1 VSGPVDVLVLAAHPD
16 DAEIGCGGTI
26 MALLEA
32 GRQVALV
39 DMTQGEM
46 GTRGSPEERA
56 AECAKATAMLGVG
69 ERRNL
74 RLPDA
79 GLKDDDEALWAVIE
93 VLRELRP
100 RLFLVP
106 LIHDAHPDHE
116 ATGRIA
122 RRAFFLTGLK
132 NYHPELGT
140 AHRPSI
146 MLSYFGNDYQ
156 DPPSFC
162 VDIGPWV
169 ERKREVVSCYT
180 SQVGGKDKSHFLRG
194 LDPLDRTEARDR
206 FFGANC
212 GYRAAEP
219 FVHDGPIPLADLSSF
234 LPPAP

>member
-1 VSGPVDVLVLAAHPD
+1 MSGRVDVLVLAAHPD

-26 MALLEA
+26 MSLIEA
-32 GRQVALV
+32 SRQVAIV

-46 GTRGSPEERA
+46 GTRGSVPERA
-56 AECAKATAMLGVG
+56 EECARATAMLGVS

-74 RLPDA
+74 MLPDA
-79 GLKDDDEALWAVIE
+79 GLKDDDGAVRAVIE

-100 RLFLVP
+100 QLFLVP

-116 ATGRIA
+116 AAGRVA
-122 RRAFFLTGLK
+122 KRAFFLTGLK
-132 NYHPELGT
+132 NYHPELGS
-140 AHRPSI
+140 AHRPAI

-156 DPPSFC
+156 DPSFC
-162 VDIGPWV
+162 LDISRWV
-169 ERKREVVSCYT
+169 EKKRQVVSCYS
-180 SQVGGKDKSHFLRG
+180 SQVGGTDKQHFLRG

-219 FVHDGPIPLADLSSF
+219 FVHDGPIPLTDLSPF